1 MNVGEKIRYFR
12 KEKHFSQKKL
22 AQQAGISNT
31 YLCDVEKGRSNCSL
45 ETLIKLAGALNINP
59 EELIK

>member
-12 KEKHFSQKKL
+12 KERHFSQKKL

-45 ETLIKLAGALNINP
+45 ETLIKLSDALQVKP
-59 EELIK
+59 EELMR

>member
-45 ETLIKLAGALNINP
+45 ETLVKLADALDVKP
-59 EELIK
+59 EELLQ